1 MGMPVQLIIGEKNI
15 INNNIEVKDRKSG
28 EVTLV
33 SKDQIELFLKKNM
46 NFNLE
51 SFIALRYLKSKRDE
65 RFVSISSF
73 FLL

>member
-33 SKDQIELFLKKNM
+33 NKDQIEVFLKKNYE
-46 NFNLE
+46 F
-51 SFIALRYLKSKRDE
+51 
-65 RFVSISSF
+65 
-73 FLL
+73 